1 MNEGNKMSVLNLN
14 NMTTSQKFMALEELW
29 EDLSK
34 NINDESLTPEWHKS
48 VLKDRE
54 KQILRGEAIFEN
66 FDDAKQDLLRRFS

>member
-1 MNEGNKMSVLNLN
+1 MSVLNLN